1 MEVKEKKRDV
11 KMAQFNIDFRRL
23 LEYYLKLTKPMHK
36 LRDREIALV
45 VAILMMYYTELVN
58 FSRKSD
64 VWKKIFDY
72 DSKIAIMEELNI
84 ANLQVFNNH
93 LTALRKKGVIKNN
106 EIVPYYI
113 PVTDMNSDI
122 FELRFIFN
130 IVKKDGDRQ

>member
-45 VAILMMYYTELVN
+45 VAILMMYYTELAN

-130 IVKKDGDRQ
+130 IVKKDGEG